1 MWTLLETIHLWAVGL
16 VELAD
21 GVAVENRDSPCRQWE
36 LRRDGLSGDEKRC
49 EWGRGVVNRAGDI
62 LGLSTQSLN
71 VPEIPESGLDAVES
85 APPTPPPETYLS
97 LRSYPASPRLP
108 GSVLGCLSQR
118 TRVGTAPPGICNQ
131 NRERC

>member
-16 VELAD
+16 GDLAD
-21 GVAVENRDSPCRQWE
+21 GVAGENRVSAWGQWE

-85 APPTPPPETYLS
+85 APPTPPPRHL
-97 LRSYPASPRLP
+97 PFSPQLP
-108 GSVLGCLSQR
+108 GLSTVAWISTWLPEPEDAR
-118 TRVGTAPPGICNQ
+118 RDRSPWNL
-131 NRERC
+131 